1 MDKALL
7 KKAQDRVDYEAAHDP
22 NVKQIIRIVE
32 DFLKSTQVLCY
43 GGTAINNLLPPKD
56 RFYDPEYDIPDYD
69 FYSKEPQ
76 LHALRLADKYSKAG
90 FKSVEVKPGVH
101 LMTYK
106 VFVFFTGATIHGQV
120 STINALA

>member
-1 MDKALL
+1 MDEALL

-90 FKSVEVKPGVH
+90 FKSVEVKPG
-101 LMTYK
+101 
-106 VFVFFTGATIHGQV
+106 GASHDLQGLCQLHG
-120 STINALA
+120 SRRHNLFGPKDL